1 MTTHPTDGELRAY
14 LDGEAPAEDAG
25 EIRRHLEGCAPCGSR
40 AEELR
45 SAEGLVSKAL
55 EGLDPAIDA
64 EEARAQVREKLAG
77 GGARRWTRP
86 AARWSLARAA
96 LLILALAGGAAAA
109 IPGSPVRAWLGEAL
123 ERIGG
128 ESPAPTPASGE
139 AELAGVRVEP
149 SAGAVR
155 VVLLGA
161 GPGSRIRVRLVER
174 TAAAVFAG
182 RGTRFRTGPGSVEAR
197 LEGDEVRVEIPRAA
211 LRATVTVNGSVFFR
225 KTTEGVELPGPVQD
239 TVESEF
245 RFRLP
250 GGEDG

>member
-1 MTTHPTDGELRAY
+1 MTTHPTDGDLRAY

-25 EIRRHLEGCAPCGSR
+25 VIRRHLEGCAPCASR
-40 AEELR
+40 AAELR
-45 SAEGLVSKAL
+45 SAEGLVSTAL

-64 EEARAQVREKLAG
+64 EGARAQVREKLAG
-77 GGARRWTRP
+77 GGRRRTRP

-128 ESPAPTPASGE
+128 ESPAPAPASGE
-139 AELAGVRVEP
+139 DELAGVRVEP

-155 VVLLGA
+155 VVLVGA
-161 GPGSRIRVRLVER
+161 GPGTRIRVRLVER

-182 RGTRFRTGPGSVEAR
+182 RGTRFGTGPGSVEAR
-197 LEGDEVRVEIPRAA
+197 LEGDEARVEIPRAA
-211 LRATVTVNGSVFFR
+211 LLATVTVNGSVFFR